1 MKIDLTKLSNQEVTS
16 TSGAKKMKLS
26 ENASSMVFQLFTK
39 NVYSNPIG
47 TVVREI
53 TSNCFDSHVEAG
65 VNDPVVIKRS
75 KDPETGTRYIS
86 FIDFGVGMSPQRVED
101 IYMVYFESTKRVDNT
116 QIGGFGIGGKT
127 PLAYRRSTGEGEAEY
142 DNSFYVI
149 TNYDGIK
156 YYYCI
161 FQGENSP
168 EVSLLHKEETTE
180 RNGTEIRIPVLERD
194 EQTFEREMRKQLYYF
209 ENIIF
214 EGFEEKDKE
223 GNITRSTEVENDYQI
238 IRGKTFLYRGDKYSS
253 YMHVCLGRV
262 AYPID
267 FSALGLYE
275 GDYRLP
281 VAIKLEV
288 GDVGVTVSREQLDY
302 SEGTIKVLKA
312 KLKEVMDELTEM
324 LRKQYSNVQT
334 LQEYYE
340 AKLNFGHLA
349 FPNGTSIHIG
359 NVIKK
364 SDIDYSNFK
373 YQWMSNKFPEDSQLF
388 SLLFEAR
395 RFGKAEPRG
404 YYSNSSFTKNI
415 KGIRQAK
422 HLYYV
427 EGEFQRKMIKQ
438 GWLKYNHE
446 RYYIIIKNDVMDIG
460 LATLC
465 SLFNI
470 DLTDTVDDNGKP
482 TKFMKAL
489 MEIQEDFMEIIREE
503 ATDYDTLEIPEEF
516 VESRKREKL
525 GADVLQSTIPVRFHS
540 KYYRSSYR
548 VKIQHLVDLKNRVFY
563 GFKED
568 EDKLKRAYTVYELLF
583 DKPKT
588 VESYSEYDDKGFR
601 GAKGIAFMQIS
612 KGNEKYMKFMKN
624 AVHVDEVYWKLFHRK
639 AEYVREYMNTYK
651 IMDSYNQIEDLYL
664 QESFARVSARW
675 SGKVQAVKMYVESLP
690 KKSTNLDS
698 YKWDLNKYY
707 NLEDVELT
715 KEQQKWEK
723 EIAEILAFQTKNEKT
738 LKYIELPYRYHN
750 DELDPELVKILA
762 KVLSF

>member
-65 VNDPVVIKRS
+65 VDDPVVIKRS
-75 KDPETGTRYIS
+75 RDPETGTRYIS
-86 FIDFGVGMSPQRVED
+86 FIDFGVGMSPQRVEE

-149 TNYDGIK
+149 TNFDGIK

-168 EVSLLHKEETTE
+168 EVSLLHSEETTE
-180 RNGTEIRIPVLERD
+180 RNGTEIRIPVLEKD
-194 EQTFEREMRKQLYYF
+194 EETFEREMRKQLYYF
-209 ENIIF
+209 ENIVF
-214 EGFEEKDKE
+214 EGFEEKDAE
-223 GNITRSTEVENDYQI
+223 GNITRHTQVENDYQI
-238 IRGKTFLYRGDKYSS
+238 IRGKTFLYRGDNYSS
-253 YMHVCLGRV
+253 AIHVCLGRV

-267 FSALGLYE
+267 YSALGLYE

-302 SEGTIKVLKA
+302 SESTIKTLKA
-312 KLKEVMDELTEM
+312 KLVEVQEELTEM
-324 LRKQYSNVQT
+324 LRKQYENVQT
-334 LQEYYE
+334 LQQYYD

-364 SDIDYSNFK
+364 TDIDYSNFK
-373 YQWMSNKFPEDSQLF
+373 YQWMSSKFPEDSQLF
-388 SLLFEAR
+388 NLLFDAR
-395 RFGKAEPRG
+395 RFGKPEPKG

-415 KGIRQAK
+415 KGIRSAK

-427 EGEFQRKMIKQ
+427 EGEFNRKMVKQ

-446 RYYIIIKNDVMDIG
+446 RYYIIVKNDVMEIG

-465 SLFNI
+465 SMFNT
-470 DLTDTVDDNGKP
+470 DLTDTVTAKGEP

-489 MEIQEDFMEIIREE
+489 MEIQEDFMEIIRDNAE
-503 ATDYDTLEIPEEF
+503 DYDTLDIPEEF
-516 VESRKREKL
+516 IESRKRERL

-540 KYYRSSYR
+540 RYYRSSYR
-548 VKIQHLVDLKNRVFY
+548 VKIQHLVNLKNKVFY

-568 EDKLKRAYTVYELLF
+568 EEKLSRAYTIYNLLF
-583 DKPKT
+583 DKPNSI
-588 VESYSEYDDKGFR
+588 ESYSEYSDNGF
-601 GAKGIAFMQIS
+601 GKAKGICFIQIA

-624 AVHVDEVYWKLFHRK
+624 AVHVDEIYWKLFHRK

-651 IMDSYNQIEDLYL
+651 IMDSFNEIEELYL
-664 QESFARVSARW
+664 EEQFAKISSRW
-675 SGKVQAVKMYVESLP
+675 SNKVQAVKKYIDALP
-690 KKSTNLDS
+690 EKSTNLDRE
-698 YKWDLNKYY
+698 KWALQKYF
-707 NLEDVELT
+707 NLDDIELT
-715 KEQQKWEK
+715 PEQQKWEK
-723 EIAEILAFQTKNEKT
+723 EIQDILAFQSKNAKT
-738 LKYIELPYRYHN
+738 LEYISLPYRYDREMN
-750 DELDPELVKILA
+750 PELVKILA
-762 KVLSF
+762 KVMSF